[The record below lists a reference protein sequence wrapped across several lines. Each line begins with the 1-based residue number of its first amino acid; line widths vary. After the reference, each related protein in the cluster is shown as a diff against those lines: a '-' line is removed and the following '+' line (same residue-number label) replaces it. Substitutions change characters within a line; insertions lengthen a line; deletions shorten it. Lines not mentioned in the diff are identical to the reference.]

1 MGNKVYVGNI
11 NYDTSEDSLREM
23 FTEFGEVSSVRII
36 TDRFTGFS
44 KGFAFVEMAT
54 DEEASSA
61 ITGLDGKEVDGRNIR
76 VSEARS
82 KPRQDS
88 REY

>member
-1 MGNKVYVGNI
+1 MGNKVYVGNM
-11 NYDTSEDSLREM
+11 NYDTSEDTLRDLFKEY
-23 FTEFGEVSSVRII
+23 GEVKSVRII

-44 KGFAFVEMAT
+44 KGFGFVEMST

-82 KPRQDS
+82 KPRRDS
-88 REY
+88 RRY

>member
-44 KGFAFVEMAT
+44 KGFAFVEMST
-54 DEEASSA
+54 DEDASSA
-61 ITGLDGKEVDGRNIR
+61 ITGLDGKEIDGRNIR

-82 KPRQDS
+82 KPQQDS